1 VLVTGNTATSAL
13 GTVTTA
19 TSNTI
24 PVTGF
29 AGTSAVGT
37 VTVIAKAVVVSEGV
51 SATGITPRVNVW
63 GLVPDSQ
70 TPNWKEVA

>member
-1 VLVTGNTATSAL
+1 MLVTGNAGTSAA

-37 VTVIAKAVVVSEGV
+37 VTVIAKAVVVPEGV
-51 SATGITPRVNVW
+51 SATGIVPRVNVW
-63 GLVPDSQ
+63 GLVPNAQ